1 LAYGSRA
8 LQPTSKDGVDVS
20 QSVSKRP
27 VDHGYGKGVDS
38 LLDHLATYQVPHGY
52 FTQFYVVSVVSSVFW
67 LVQILM
73 NGRVFTTIVSLK
85 SSADD
90 APSMSSAK
98 LALTWSLMTAQVIR
112 RLYESITLAKPSQA
126 QMWVGHWLV
135 GIAFYLAMSV
145 AVWVEGIRALLL
157 GF

>member
-1 LAYGSRA
+1 
-8 LQPTSKDGVDVS
+8 
-20 QSVSKRP
+20 
-27 VDHGYGKGVDS
+27 
-38 LLDHLATYQVPHGY
+38 VPHGY

-98 LALTWSLMTAQVIR
+98 LALTWSLMTAQGIR